1 MDKINILLTGSNGY
15 IASSITKHLNKQ
27 YNFTTIHRSIFDL
40 TDSYATKKWFDSL
53 DIDYFDA
60 VIHTA
65 IKGGN
70 RLEND
75 SSSVLDNNLK
85 MYLNLLDHRHRYKKF
100 INIGSG
106 AERCFPDS
114 FYGLSKKAIGHSI
127 LDKKDFY
134 NLKIY
139 GIFDEYELDRR
150 FIKSN
155 IIRYLNNKKMLVH
168 SNKCMDFIYMLD
180 FIKIVQKYIDYENM
194 PKTLD
199 CVYEKKYSLIDIAH
213 IINSLGDHSVAV
225 DLQNKNNDPDY
236 TGHYH
241 NVHIRYSGLEYGI
254 AETYRRI
261 QNEKNMVR
269 SK

>member
-1 MDKINILLTGSNGY
+1 MNILLTGSHGY
-15 IASSITKHLNKQ
+15 IGSSIYRYLNKE
-27 YNFTTIHRSIFDL
+27 YNFTLINRSIFDL

-53 DIDYFDA
+53 NIDYFDA

-75 SSSVLDNNLK
+75 NSSVLDNNLK
-85 MYLNLLDHRHRYKKF
+85 MYLNLLDHKHRYKKF

-106 AERCFPDS
+106 AEKYTPDT
-114 FYGLSKKAIGHSI
+114 FYGLSKRAIASS
-127 LDKKDFY
+127 LVDKENY
-134 NLKIY
+134 YSLKIY
-139 GIFDEYELDRR
+139 GIFDAYELDRR
-150 FIKSN
+150 FIKNN
-155 IIRYLNNKKMLVH
+155 INRYLNQENIIVHNNKY
-168 SNKCMDFIYMLD
+168 MDFIYMLD
-180 FIKIVQKYIDYENM
+180 FLKIVQKYIDYENM

-199 CVYEKKYSLIDIAH
+199 CVYEKKYSLIDIAT
-213 IINSLGDHSVAV
+213 IINSLGDYGVNIE
-225 DLQNKNNDPDY
+225 LENQNDVSDY
-236 TGHYH
+236 IGYYH
-241 NVHIRYSGLEYGI
+241 NIHIRYGGLEHGI